1 MPTNLKEN
9 IIKELA
15 IDQLPPEK
23 QQAVLA
29 SMTEAVLKRITIKV
43 LETLPDDAKKD
54 FEKVCA
60 SKDADQV
67 TQFLKDRVPDY
78 EELISKEIVGFK
90 KEMREI
96 VEQLL
101 KK

>member
-29 SMTEAVLKRITIKV
+29 SMTEAVLKRIIIKV
-43 LETLPDDAKKD
+43 LETLPADAKKE

-67 TQFLKDRVPDY
+67 TQFLKEKVPNY
-78 EELISKEIVGFK
+78 EQIALEEIANFK
-90 KEMREI
+90 KEMRET
-96 VEQLL
+96 VEKLIS
-101 KK
+101 